1 MAISSV
7 AALREAVEA
16 IESTIGE
23 VRCPLGMVLGSG
35 LGGLASEIESPRRI
49 SYSKIPR
56 LATSTVA
63 GHAGE
68 LVTGRWQGRDVV
80 MLSGRAHAYEGHSFP
95 RIALS
100 VQLLAA
106 LGVDVLIVTNAAGTC
121 NPDHRVGD
129 LMVISDHINLM
140 GGNPLVGA
148 NDERLGPRFPDVTV
162 AYDAELSRLATDT
175 AARLKI
181 RLHEGVYASV
191 LGPSY
196 ETPAEVRMIRVLGA
210 DAIGMSTV
218 PEVIAARHAG
228 VRVLGLSCMTNK
240 AAGLGNGTLDHGH
253 VSEVAGRSTAKMARL
268 IKAIVRDMPPL
279 KPRTD
284 FVTRIR
290 EKRQE
295 S

>member
-7 AALREAVEA
+7 AALRIAVEA
-16 IESTIGE
+16 IESAIGE

-35 LGGLASEIESPRRI
+35 LGGLASEMQNPRRI
-49 SYSKIPR
+49 EYSKIPH
-56 LATSTVA
+56 LPASTVP

-68 LVTGRWQGRDVV
+68 LVAGTWQDRDVV
-80 MLSGRAHAYEGHSFP
+80 MLSGRVHAYEGHSFP

-106 LGVDVLIVTNAAGTC
+106 LGVEVLIITNAAGSC

-129 LMVISDHINLM
+129 LMVICDHINIM
-140 GGNPLVGA
+140 GGNPGGGA
-148 NDERLGPRFPDVTV
+148 NDTRLGPRFPDMTV
-162 AYDAELSRLATDT
+162 AYDAELRRLAVDT
-175 AARLKI
+175 AARLRI
-181 RLHEGVYASV
+181 RLHEGVYAGV

-196 ETPAEVRMIRVLGA
+196 ETPAEVRMIRVFGA

-218 PEVIAARHAG
+218 PEVVAARHAG
-228 VRVLGLSCMTNK
+228 LRVLGLSCMTNK

-268 IKAIVRDMPPL
+268 IKSIVRHMPEME
-279 KPRTD
+279 PRTD
-284 FVTRIR
+284 FVDRIR
-290 EKRQE
+290 GPRP
-295 S
+295 

>member
-1 MAISSV
+1 
-7 AALREAVEA
+7 LRGAVEA
-16 IESTIGE
+16 IESAIGQ

-35 LGGLASEIESPRRI
+35 LGGLSKEIESPRRI
-49 SYSKIPR
+49 AYDKIPH
-56 LATSTVA
+56 LATSSVA

-68 LVTGRWQGRDVV
+68 LVTGVWQGRNVV
-80 MLSGRAHAYEGHSFP
+80 MLSGRSHAYEGHSFP
-95 RIALS
+95 RIALP

-106 LGVDVLIVTNAAGTC
+106 LGVDVLVVTNAAGSC
-121 NPDHRVGD
+121 NPDHSVGD
-129 LMVISDHINLM
+129 LMVICDHINLM

-162 AYDAELSRLATDT
+162 AYDADLTRLAVAT
-175 AARLKI
+175 AARLGI
-181 RLHEGVYASV
+181 VLHEGVYAGV

-196 ETPAEVRMIRVLGA
+196 ETPAEVRMIRLLGA

-279 KPRTD
+279 EPRTA
-284 FVTRIR
+284 FVERIR
-290 EKRQE
+290 EKRR
-295 S
+295 